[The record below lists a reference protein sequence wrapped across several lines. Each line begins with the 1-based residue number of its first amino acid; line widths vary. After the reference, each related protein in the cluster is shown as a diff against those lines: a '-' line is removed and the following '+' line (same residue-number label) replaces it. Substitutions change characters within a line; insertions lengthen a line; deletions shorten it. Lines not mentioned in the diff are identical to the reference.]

1 MIDANPT
8 ASGERVNVARAF
20 YDIFGEKIVVE
31 SSDEKIATRVAAA
44 WRPFRAADAP
54 EPCAVFHLT
63 RRDRESPVR
72 RGQQFH
78 SGTLLTIADRYKLIT
93 ASLGAM
99 PWQIHLEACG
109 QSAAYGYYYLFEP
122 LLLMV
127 LKRRNLIHRHA
138 AAVSR
143 RGMTVL
149 IVGDSGSGKSTTTL
163 SLVLNGYTFV
173 ADDDLFL
180 VRQTRGVGVRSAERA
195 LHFTDATARLVGGA
209 PRELP
214 LVRRGKTM
222 KRRFAIAGSPAS
234 TEEAPVGVVL
244 FPRVEAGAASALRAL
259 PVAETMRR
267 LMLQS
272 PKQYPAVVRDGP
284 SLEQQFAACADL
296 ANSAKGFELTLGNDI
311 ASVAALVAEAV
322 G

>member
-1 MIDANPT
+1 MIDANPA
-8 ASGERVNVARAF
+8 ASGEHAKARAS
-20 YDIFGEKIVVE
+20 YDIFGERIVVE
-31 SSDEKIATRVAAA
+31 SSDEAIAARVAAA
-44 WRPFRAADAP
+44 WRPFRAADSAD
-54 EPCAVFHLT
+54 PCAVFHLT
-63 RRDRESPVR
+63 RRDGESPVQ

-99 PWQIHLEACG
+99 PWQIHLEAFG
-109 QSAAYGYYYLFEP
+109 QSAEYAYYYLFEP

-143 RGMTVL
+143 RGKIVL

-180 VRQTRGVGVRSAERA
+180 VRQESGVGVRSVERA
-195 LHFTDATARLVGGA
+195 LHFTEATAQLVGGV
-209 PRELP
+209 PGELP
-214 LVRRGKTM
+214 LVQRGKIK
-222 KRRFAIAGSPAS
+222 KRRFAIAGSPAN
-234 TEEAPVGVVL
+234 TDDAHVGVVL
-244 FPRVEAGAASALRAL
+244 FPRVGEGAASALSAL

-267 LMLQS
+267 LMLQP
-272 PKQYPAVVRDGP
+272 PKQYPAVVRDVP
-284 SLEQQFAACADL
+284 SLEHQFAACADL
-296 ANSAKGFELTLGNDI
+296 AKGARSFELTLGKDV
-311 ASVAALVAEAV
+311 ASVAALVDEV
-322 G
+322 IG